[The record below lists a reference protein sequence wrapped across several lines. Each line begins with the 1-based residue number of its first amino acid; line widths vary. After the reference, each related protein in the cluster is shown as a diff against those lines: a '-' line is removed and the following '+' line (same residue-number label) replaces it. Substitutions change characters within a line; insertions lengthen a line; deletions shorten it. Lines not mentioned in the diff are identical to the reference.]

1 MSSFFRAA
9 CCFLLILLSAPLLQ
23 AQVQNQ
29 ALAQEYY
36 RLGEY
41 EKAATLYE
49 DLMADNPNNRNY
61 YQYYYN
67 SMMSLQ
73 EYDDLEKVLRKRIK
87 KNPQD
92 LALVVDLGYLYDQSG
107 DKNAADEAWTGLLN
121 DLPANRGIIVRVANS
136 LININEYDY
145 ATKVFERGK
154 KLLKDQRISFN
165 YELANLY
172 ARKGDI
178 PSMVRAYLDY
188 LEEDNRY
195 MNNVQ
200 NALQRHLDD
209 DDDFDE
215 LQAQLYERIQRSPN
229 DSRWS
234 EVLIWNFIQLED
246 YESAFTQVKALDRR
260 ENDNGTRVYN
270 FAVTARVEEE
280 WDACIQAFNYLVR
293 KGPDNIYYFNARNG
307 VLNARRA
314 KILSTNSYS
323 DEDLQALKNDYESF
337 LSDYNRRDAR
347 AAATHRD
354 LAYLQAFYIHDL
366 EQAIALLENVMA
378 WPGIRA
384 ADKAE
389 VKLDL
394 GDYYLMDGEI
404 WEASLLYSQVDKSM
418 KDEPLGE
425 EARFKNARL
434 SYYNGDFDWAQGQLT
449 VLKASTS
456 ELVAN
461 DALRLSVFITE
472 NLGLDS
478 STAAMERYSRADL
491 LAFQNR
497 HEESIM
503 ALDSLEEEFP
513 GHFLADD
520 IIWLRANI
528 AQKERD
534 YEAAAL
540 LLETIRTDHSFDIL
554 ADDALYN
561 LGELYEFHLNQPD
574 KAMECYQSIMLDHK
588 DSVFVVEA
596 RKRFRA
602 LRGDDLN

>member
-9 CCFLLILLSAPLLQ
+9 CYFLLILLSAPLLQ

-73 EYDDLEKVLRKRIK
+73 EYNDLEKVLRKRIK

-92 LALVVDLGYLYDQSG
+92 LVLVVDLGYLHDQSG
-107 DKNAADEAWTGLLN
+107 DKNAADEAWKGLL
-121 DLPANRGIIVRVANS
+121 DDMPANRGIIVRVANS
-136 LININEYDY
+136 LININKYDY
-145 ATKVFERGK
+145 ATAVFERGK
-154 KLLKDQRISFN
+154 KLLRDRRISFN

-188 LEEDNRY
+188 LEEDNRF

-260 ENDNGTRVYN
+260 ENDNGTRIYN
-270 FAVTARVEEE
+270 FAVMARVEEA
-280 WDACIQAFNYLVR
+280 WDACIQAFNHLVR

-323 DEDLQALKNDYESF
+323 EEDLQTLKNDYESF
-337 LSDYNRRDAR
+337 LLDYNRRDAR

-366 EQAIALLENVMA
+366 EQAIALLEKVMD

-384 ADKAE
+384 VDKAE

-394 GDYYLMDGEI
+394 GDYYLMAGEI

-478 STAAMERYSRADL
+478 STAAMQWYSRADL

-497 HEESIM
+497 HEESIKT
-503 ALDSLEEEFP
+503 LDSLQEGFP

-602 LRGDDLN
+602 LRGDDLH

>member
-73 EYDDLEKVLRKRIK
+73 EYNDLEKVLRKRIK

-92 LALVVDLGYLYDQSG
+92 LVLVVDLGYLYDQSG
-107 DKNAADEAWTGLLN
+107 DKNAADEAWKGLL
-121 DLPANRGIIVRVANS
+121 DDMPANRGIIVRVANS
-136 LININEYDY
+136 LININKYDY
-145 ATKVFERGK
+145 ATAVFERGK
-154 KLLKDQRISFN
+154 KLLRDRRISFN

-188 LEEDNRY
+188 LEEDNRF

-260 ENDNGTRVYN
+260 ENDNGTRIYN
-270 FAVTARVEEE
+270 FAVMARVEEA
-280 WDACIQAFNYLVR
+280 WDACIQAFNHLVR

-323 DEDLQALKNDYESF
+323 EEDLQTLKNDYESF
-337 LSDYNRRDAR
+337 LLDYNRRDAR

-366 EQAIALLENVMA
+366 EQAIALLEKVMD

-384 ADKAE
+384 VDKAE

-394 GDYYLMDGEI
+394 GDYYLMAGEI

-478 STAAMERYSRADL
+478 STAAMQWYSRADL

-497 HEESIM
+497 HEESIKT
-503 ALDSLEEEFP
+503 LDSLQEGFP

-602 LRGDDLN
+602 LRGDDLH

>member
-73 EYDDLEKVLRKRIK
+73 EYNDLEKVLRKRIK

-92 LALVVDLGYLYDQSG
+92 LVLVVDLGYLYDQSG
-107 DKNAADEAWTGLLN
+107 DKNAADEAWKGLL
-121 DLPANRGIIVRVANS
+121 DDMPANRGIIVRVANS
-136 LININEYDY
+136 LININKYDY
-145 ATKVFERGK
+145 ATAVFERGK
-154 KLLKDQRISFN
+154 KLLRDRRISFN

-178 PSMVRAYLDY
+178 PSMVGAYLDY
-188 LEEDNRY
+188 LEEDNRF

-260 ENDNGTRVYN
+260 ENDNGTRIYN
-270 FAVTARVEEE
+270 FAVMARVEEA
-280 WDACIQAFNYLVR
+280 WDACIQAFNHLVR

-314 KILSTNSYS
+314 KILSTDSYS
-323 DEDLQALKNDYESF
+323 EEDLQTLKNDYESF
-337 LSDYNRRDAR
+337 LLDYNRRDAR

-366 EQAIALLENVMA
+366 EQAIALLEKVMD

-384 ADKAE
+384 VDKAE

-394 GDYYLMDGEI
+394 GDYYLMAGEI

-478 STAAMERYSRADL
+478 STTAMQWYSRADL

-497 HEESIM
+497 HEESIKT
-503 ALDSLEEEFP
+503 LDSLQEGFP

-596 RKRFRA
+596 RKRFRS
-602 LRGDDLN
+602 LRGDDLH

>member
-73 EYDDLEKVLRKRIK
+73 EYNDLEKVLRKRIK

-92 LALVVDLGYLYDQSG
+92 LVLVVDLGYLYDQSG
-107 DKNAADEAWTGLLN
+107 DKNAADEAWKGLL
-121 DLPANRGIIVRVANS
+121 DDMPANRGIIVRVANS
-136 LININEYDY
+136 LININKYDY
-145 ATKVFERGK
+145 ATAVFERGK
-154 KLLKDQRISFN
+154 KLLRDRRISFN

-178 PSMVRAYLDY
+178 PSMVGAYLDY
-188 LEEDNRY
+188 LEEDNRF

-260 ENDNGTRVYN
+260 ENDNGTRIYN
-270 FAVTARVEEE
+270 FAVMARVEEA
-280 WDACIQAFNYLVR
+280 WDACIQAFNHLVR

-323 DEDLQALKNDYESF
+323 EEDLQTLKNDYESF
-337 LSDYNRRDAR
+337 LLDYNRRDAR

-366 EQAIALLENVMA
+366 EQAIALLEKVMD

-384 ADKAE
+384 VDKAE

-394 GDYYLMDGEI
+394 GDYYLMAGEI

-478 STAAMERYSRADL
+478 STTAMQWYSRADL

-497 HEESIM
+497 HEESIKT
-503 ALDSLEEEFP
+503 LDSLQEGFP

-602 LRGDDLN
+602 LRGDDLH

>member
-73 EYDDLEKVLRKRIK
+73 EYNDLEKVLRKRIK

-92 LALVVDLGYLYDQSG
+92 LVLVVDLGYLYDQSG
-107 DKNAADEAWTGLLN
+107 DKNAADEAWKGLL
-121 DLPANRGIIVRVANS
+121 DDMPANRGIIVRVANS
-136 LININEYDY
+136 LININKYDY
-145 ATKVFERGK
+145 ATAVFERGK
-154 KLLKDQRISFN
+154 KLLRDRRISFN

-178 PSMVRAYLDY
+178 PSMVGAYLDY
-188 LEEDNRY
+188 LEEDNRF

-260 ENDNGTRVYN
+260 ENDNGTRIYN
-270 FAVTARVEEE
+270 FAVMARVEEA
-280 WDACIQAFNYLVR
+280 WDACIQAFNHLVR

-323 DEDLQALKNDYESF
+323 EEDLQTLKNDYESF
-337 LSDYNRRDAR
+337 LLDYNRRDAR

-366 EQAIALLENVMA
+366 EQAIALLEKVMD

-384 ADKAE
+384 VDKAE

-394 GDYYLMDGEI
+394 GDYYLMAGEI

-478 STAAMERYSRADL
+478 STTAMQWYSRADL

-497 HEESIM
+497 HEESIKT
-503 ALDSLEEEFP
+503 LDSLQEGFP

-596 RKRFRA
+596 RKRFRS
-602 LRGDDLN
+602 LRGDDLH